1 MPTTRKAANRSR
13 CWRRLRMIRAPN
25 STPRAM
31 PMMMARFEADMC
43 ATVHRDCCVEEHHSG
58 RKVAA
63 RFRVIQKAMNST
75 ATRWGPAALAA
86 IAGSAMVGVMPL
98 IARHLY
104 AEGIG
109 APSMLFW
116 RYTLALLALAI
127 AAKAVRLDFRQAW
140 RNGAWRI
147 VLIGATLGTAQT
159 LCFWESLKTLETS
172 IAVPR
177 FYTYPAATLAL
188 DRLGFQQTHRPP
200 AALCL
205 ACLLGRAG
213 PVTAAGAA
221 A

>member
-75 ATRWGPAALAA
+75 ATRLWPAALAA

-98 IARHLY
+98 IARQLY

-116 RYTLALLALAI
+116 RYWLALVALAI
-127 AAKAVRLDFRQAW
+127 AAKAVRLDLRQAW

-172 IAVPR
+172 IAVLL
-177 FYTYPAATLAL
+177 FYTYPAVTLAL
-188 DRLGFQQTHRPP
+188 DRLVFKQPIRPLAP
-200 AALCL
+200 FCL
-205 ACLLGRAG
+205 AGILGG
-213 PVTAAGAA
+213 TGVLTAPAL
-221 A
+221 